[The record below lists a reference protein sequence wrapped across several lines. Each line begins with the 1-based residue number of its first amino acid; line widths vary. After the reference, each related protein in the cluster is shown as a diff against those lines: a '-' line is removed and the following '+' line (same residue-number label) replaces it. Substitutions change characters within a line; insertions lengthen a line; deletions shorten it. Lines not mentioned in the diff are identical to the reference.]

1 MSSQMK
7 TLIAVV
13 IVAIIAIGG
22 YLFLKKPAEEA
33 APTADAPAATT
44 TEPAATTTAMAPATK
59 GPQTVAGPSML
70 PECFKPYANDTKF
83 FQWAKKDGP
92 YRIAVANGFVGNT
105 WRIQMIKTAKA
116 FVEAADV
123 KPDVKEL
130 KVVSTGTDV
139 AAQIAAIDNFINS
152 GYDAIVTIAVNPTAF
167 EPVIKRANEAGVVLV
182 PFDNVTDSKDVMQ
195 VNEDQLEMGRQ
206 MGRWLTKNI
215 PAKAGKILEVRGL
228 PGNSVDRDRHLGFRE
243 IMEASGNKFEII
255 EVVGNWDDGT
265 AQKVVADAVA
275 VHKKFDGMFVQGGS
289 TGAVRALMDAGHPF
303 IPVSGEAENGFRKLC
318 AEHEKEGLLC
328 ASAGQSPGLVA
339 ISIKAAIHALKG
351 EPMPQYISVPI
362 PYVESPNFK
371 AGDNYYPDL
380 TDNFFTPNE
389 FPPCNVNIKATEI
402 MAKSEADQ

>member
-13 IVAIIAIGG
+13 IIAVIAIGG

-33 APTADAPAATT
+33 APTAEAPAATT

-70 PECFKPYANDTKF
+70 PECFKPYAADTKF

-215 PAKAGKILEVRGL
+215 PAKTGKILEVRGL

-243 IMEASGNKFEII
+243 IMEASGNTFEII